1 MGFEYVVVPI
11 LYVSFNRGI
20 TMINVSRMLSTADSH
35 VYAATLRQ
43 KYGKSI
49 YQFYMFEVI
58 YDVMDQLVGEYH
70 ILRDSLNILSVIE
83 RIFHQSAY

>member
-1 MGFEYVVVPI
+1 
-11 LYVSFNRGI
+11 
-20 TMINVSRMLSTADSH
+20 MLSTAGSY

>member
-1 MGFEYVVVPI
+1 MFRLIVVI
-11 LYVSFNRGI
+11 A
-20 TMINVSRMLSTADSH
+20 MINITRMLSSAGSH
-35 VYAATLRQ
+35 VYAAILRQ

-70 ILRDSLNILSVIE
+70 ILKDSLNVLSVIE
-83 RIFHQSAY
+83 RIFYQSAY